1 MHKKIQ
7 KLQNY
12 LDTYLGKTETEII
25 NELGSPTD
33 EYMDDTLLYIKPYK
47 IFFRDEILFFIEDG
61 KVTDIAIT
69 ECFLSIGLRNIISS
83 NKGGNSAYEI
93 IELF

>member
-7 KLQNY
+7 KLQSY
-12 LDTYLGKTETEII
+12 LNEYLGKTEEEII
-25 NELGSPTD
+25 NELGDPIENYLED
-33 EYMDDTLLYIKPYK
+33 ALIYVKPYK
-47 IFFRDEILFFIEDG
+47 IFFRDEIVFLIEKG

-83 NKGGNSAYEI
+83 KEEDSGYEI
-93 IELF
+93 VELF